1 MKKAFTLIEL
11 LVVIA
16 IIAILAAI
24 LFPVFAQA
32 KTAAKKS
39 SSLSNQKQISTSMFL
54 YTSDYDDVYARNDEC
69 QLFSSLN
76 PALRTPALNAAAG
89 QGCTPDGS
97 TQFYNRVNH
106 FSWQK
111 WVFPYMK
118 NVDLFFNP
126 VKGRVTGAS
135 FGCPAGPWESCGQM
149 FGSYALNL
157 AITGSLNTYDQAVG
171 ASNSRIFRNSWTG
184 GTQTALVQPA
194 GTMLFWVTSNPTTS
208 VLPNGFL
215 DGEWTNT
222 SATVYPA
229 VVREHLINDLYD
241 GANDGTLATPKNLI
255 QARTEAGGFNIGY
268 ADGHAKFL
276 QAPAMIGQTPTIAE
290 YSPGMSPTAAGL
302 AGSTQRL
309 GAAVNLNLNY
319 PLWGLGF

>member
-32 KTAAKKS
+32 KASAKRTQ
-39 SSLSNQKQISTSMFL
+39 SLSNQKQISTSMFL

-69 QLFSSLN
+69 ILFSSLN
-76 PALRTPALNAAAG
+76 PALRTPALNAAPG
-89 QGCTPDGS
+89 QGCTPNGS
-97 TQFYNRVNH
+97 TQFYNRMNH

-111 WVFPYMK
+111 WVMPYVK
-118 NVDLFFNP
+118 NVDMFFNP

-135 FGCPAGPWESCGQM
+135 FGCPNGPWESCGQM

-157 AITGSLNTYDQAVG
+157 AITGSLNTYDQSVG
-171 ASNSRIFRNSWTG
+171 ANNSRIFRNSWTG
-184 GTQTALVQPA
+184 GTQTALNNVA
-194 GTMLFWVTSNPTTS
+194 STMLFWVTSNPTTS

-215 DGEWTNT
+215 DGDWTNT
-222 SATVYPA
+222 TATVYPA

-241 GANDGTLATPKNLI
+241 GANDGMMGGGKLLI
-255 QARTEAGGFNIGY
+255 DARTENGGFNIGY
-268 ADGHAKFL
+268 ADGHAKYL
-276 QAPAMIGQTPTIAE
+276 KAEAMIGLTPTIAE
-290 YSPGMSPTAAGL
+290 YSPGMSSTAAGL

-309 GAAVNLNLNY
+309 GTAVNLNINY